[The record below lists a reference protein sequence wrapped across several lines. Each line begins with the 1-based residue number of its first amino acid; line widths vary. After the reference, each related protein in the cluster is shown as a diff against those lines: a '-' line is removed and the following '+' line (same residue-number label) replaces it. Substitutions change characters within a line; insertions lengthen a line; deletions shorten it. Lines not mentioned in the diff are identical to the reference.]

1 MEQQQLKNIIEA
13 VLMSAEKPLKV
24 NQLEALF
31 AGDVD
36 MPTRNDIRK
45 ALQDLAED
53 YHERGFELK
62 EVASGFRIQVGQDYA
77 EWVGRLW
84 EEKPARYTRAL
95 LETLALIAY
104 RQPITRGE
112 IEEVRGVSV
121 SSNIIKTLQEREWI
135 KVLGHK
141 DVPGKPALYGTSK
154 EFLDYFNLKSLED
167 LPTLAE
173 LKDLDQIHQEL
184 DLDLDNSPVQDDQAQ
199 EDKDHGGGEAVAE
212 DSETEPEVTQADDAD
227 LQTIAEQ
234 AKEAEVETL
243 EEQFNEAEAETE
255 TVAEQVDDTETEQLI
270 EQTGDAKAGAVG
282 ELADDTEVE
291 PVAVQADEDDTE
303 AEVLE
308 LATVDTEELEE
319 DEEESEPQPQSAAR

>member
-36 MPTRNDIRK
+36 MPSRNEIRK

-53 YHERGFELK
+53 YQQRGFELK

-77 EWVGRLW
+77 QWVGRLW

-141 DVPGKPALYGTSK
+141 DVPGKPALYGTSR

-184 DLDLDNSPVQDDQAQ
+184 DLDIDSAPAQDGQPQ
-199 EDKDHGGGEAVAE
+199 EDGDQGGDEPAAEAAE
-212 DSETEPEVTQADDAD
+212 PVSDTEPEVKQDEEAETQTTTEQADDAEVEPH
-227 LQTIAEQ
+227 AEQ
-234 AKEAEVETL
+234 ADDPEAEHVTAQT
-243 EEQFNEAEAETE
+243 EEVEAEP
-255 TVAEQVDDTETEQLI
+255 VAEQ
-270 EQTGDAKAGAVG
+270 
-282 ELADDTEVE
+282 
-291 PVAVQADEDDTE
+291 ADEE

-308 LATVDTEELEE
+308 LATVDAEVLEE
-319 DEEESEPQPQSAAR
+319 DLEESEPQPRSAAR